1 MLAIDIYLFGFFVGP
16 VVWGVQML
24 WIPFWAAGIVNGVGH
39 ALGYRNYE
47 VKDESR
53 NISPIAIWLGG
64 EELHNNHHA
73 DPKSARFAAR
83 WFEFDIGWVYIRVA
97 PVLPPGQ
104 SRLRARP
111 LKLVQSG
118 TREGRRDRSRRPFWS
133 VRHPPD
139 CIRFERCHAPRTG
152 TRRSVR
158 AGGH

>member
-1 MLAIDIYLFGFFVGP
+1 M
-16 VVWGVQML
+16 WGVQML

-83 WFEFDIGWVYIRVA
+83 WFEFDIGWFYIRCSSSSA
-97 PVLPPGQ
+97 SPRSTTLRDYR
-104 SRLRARP
+104 RL
-111 LKLVQSG
+111 
-118 TREGRRDRSRRPFWS
+118 
-133 VRHPPD
+133 
-139 CIRFERCHAPRTG
+139 
-152 TRRSVR
+152 
-158 AGGH
+158 AGGQYRLLRSQLHRAAG

>member
-1 MLAIDIYLFGFFVGP
+1 
-16 VVWGVQML
+16 ML
-24 WIPFWAAGIVNGVGH
+24 WIPFWAAGIINGVGH

-83 WFEFDIGWVYIRVA
+83 WFEFDIGWIYIRIA
-97 PVLPPGQ
+97 PVLPPGE

-111 LKLVQSG
+111 LSAARTLKLATS
-118 TREGRRDRSRRPFWS
+118 
-133 VRHPPD
+133 
-139 CIRFERCHAPRTG
+139 
-152 TRRSVR
+152 
-158 AGGH
+158 